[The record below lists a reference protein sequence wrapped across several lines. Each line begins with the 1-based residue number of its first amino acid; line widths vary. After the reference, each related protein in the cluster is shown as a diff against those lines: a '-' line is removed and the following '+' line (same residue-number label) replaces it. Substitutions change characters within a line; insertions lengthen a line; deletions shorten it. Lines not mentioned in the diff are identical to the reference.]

1 MFHSCDEAE
10 KHREAFV
17 TQFLLPSEEV
27 TYCEQSN
34 NASYKQ
40 PVKVLWE
47 DAAFDT
53 MA

>member
-1 MFHSCDEAE
+1 MLSSCDEAE
-10 KHREAFV
+10 TSGGLRNSVWFPLED
-17 TQFLLPSEEV
+17 V
-27 TYCEQSN
+27 TYCKQSN